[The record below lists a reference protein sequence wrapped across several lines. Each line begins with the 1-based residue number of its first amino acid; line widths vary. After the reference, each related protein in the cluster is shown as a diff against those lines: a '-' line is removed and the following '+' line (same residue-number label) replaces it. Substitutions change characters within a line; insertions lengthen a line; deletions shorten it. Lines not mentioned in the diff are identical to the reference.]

1 MTSIE
6 FAQADLLKLGSLGRS
21 FDVIESAGVL
31 HHLADP
37 WAGWR
42 VLLSLLRP
50 YGLMRLGF
58 YSEVARRN
66 IVPIRTFIAENRYG
80 DSANEIRRCRHDL
93 LDMDKSADFG
103 NTLKS
108 ADFFSISECR
118 DLLFH
123 VQEHRMTLAGIDTF
137 LRENNLTFL
146 GFDIAADVLQAYKR
160 RFPGDRAATN
170 LSQWQIFENENPDTF
185 IGMYQFLIQ
194 KAG

>member
-1 MTSIE
+1 
-6 FAQADLLKLGSLGRS
+6 
-21 FDVIESAGVL
+21 
-31 HHLADP
+31 
-37 WAGWR
+37 
-42 VLLSLLRP
+42 
-50 YGLMRLGF
+50 
-58 YSEVARRN
+58 
-66 IVPIRTFIAENRYG
+66 
-80 DSANEIRRCRHDL
+80 
-93 LDMDKSADFG
+93 MDKSADFG